1 MYTYKVTRETLSG
14 EPRFVAYVHN
24 DIYKEPINE
33 LNNMRTNLTN
43 SNIETYV
50 RKHSYIVGSVSA
62 DDGLSIATAPVLH
75 ATIIEARAECQRLA
89 KLNPGKNF
97 IALQLGALER
107 VAYQPNVSI

>member
-1 MYTYKVTRETLSG
+1 MYKYIVTREEIS
-14 EPRFVAYVHN
+14 
-24 DIYKEPINE
+24 D
-33 LNNMRTNLTN
+33 LNPMRTNLTN

-50 RKHSYIVGSVSA
+50 RKHSYIVGSVSEA
-62 DDGLSIATAPVLH
+62 GLSIAEAPVVH
-75 ATIIEARAECQRLA
+75 ANITEARAECARLA